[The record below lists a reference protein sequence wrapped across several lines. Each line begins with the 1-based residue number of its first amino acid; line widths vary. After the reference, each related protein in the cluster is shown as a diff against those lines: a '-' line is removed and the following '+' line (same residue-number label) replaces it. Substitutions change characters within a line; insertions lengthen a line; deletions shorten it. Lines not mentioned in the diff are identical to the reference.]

1 MDKRKTLEHL
11 KSAVIAILCLTL
23 VFLVWKSG
31 LFRSST
37 GASGTSRI
45 DTQNAE
51 SGEIDDSGSVSAE
64 AARPMIIV
72 LNSED
77 GNRHADKYDTASLNR
92 TYERTGR
99 LFAEAMG
106 SAGEPVQIDAEDWH
120 RALCSPGAC
129 FIYLSPVKLSV
140 LDGWLG
146 TEITGLWKEMS
157 ARNVCIYEEH
167 DGVHFAFADPDTGL
181 MYSCATAVPAEA
193 LAEQTANAGESGA
206 AYLFETGRT
215 DVPEQDVLIFN
226 GSSEHPFIDASDP
239 LASGETMKDVLRQ
252 FGVDMES
259 GSSYTDSDGTRV
271 FVDNDFTIR
280 IKGTD
285 TLIYRLNEEPDGNAV
300 SAAIAVEMVRD
311 IIQRTAGRY
320 CGDAEIR
327 FLSAGADADGAYAI
341 EFCYTAAGGRI
352 FTGSSGTAVRAR
364 VKAGVITDMTVRFR
378 SYTVGAEQA
387 ALMPE
392 LQTAAAA
399 GGRFVLGYS
408 DTGAGVI
415 RPEWFAD

>member
-11 KSAVIAILCLTL
+11 KSAVIVILCLTL

-31 LFRSST
+31 LFKSSA
-37 GASGTSRI
+37 GAAGTSRV
-45 DTQNAE
+45 DTQNTE

-157 ARNVCIYEEH
+157 ARSVCIYEEH

-181 MYSCATAVPAEA
+181 MYSCATTLPAEA

-226 GSSEHPFIDASDP
+226 GSSEHPFLDASDP

-271 FVDNDFTIR
+271 FIDNDFTIR

-327 FLSAGADADGAYAI
+327 FLSAGADADGTYSI

-387 ALMPE
+387 SLMPE

-415 RPEWFAD
+415 GPEWFAD